1 MVIIAALIC
10 GLIFGWGLL
19 ISEMVQP
26 AKVVAFLDIFGAWD
40 PSLAVVMIAAL
51 VVSVPGFRL
60 AHRRERPI
68 LAILKCLANQDGHRS
83 PAGDWDSTVRYRTVS
98 TASTIVSSNLSS
110 AISTICWISSIIAGQ
125 SKYGVDDG
133 ISGACDEP
141 PDNVDIDP
149 HLRTQHR

>member
-1 MVIIAALIC
+1 MAPYGSAIKA
-10 GLIFGWGLL
+10 
-19 ISEMVQP
+19 S
-26 AKVVAFLDIFGAWD
+26 
-40 PSLAVVMIAAL
+40 PSGQIMATPMIAPQISDL
-51 VVSVPGFRL
+51 TL
-60 AHRRERPI
+60 CI
-68 LAILKCLANQDGHRS
+68 
-83 PAGDWDSTVRYRTVS
+83 
-98 TASTIVSSNLSS
+98 SSNLSS